1 MSRLDV
7 SGQNKQKLKVPLGDV
22 ALHLR
27 GGTIIPMQEP
37 ALVTRDVR
45 LSPITLL
52 VALPST
58 PCTGSLSVTGPLPA
72 YVQDDTC
79 ANVLSRNRGQLVSCG
94 YIFMD
99 SGEDVEISNTNSI
112 QVGIARFKLTCGH
125 TLFGYVLWV

>member
-1 MSRLDV
+1 LSRLDV
-7 SGQNKQKLKVPLGDV
+7 SSGANRQKLRVPLGDV

-27 GGTIIPMQEP
+27 GGTIVPLQQP

-58 PCTGSLSVTGPLPA
+58 PCTGSLGVTGPLPA

-99 SGEDVEISNTNSI
+99 SGEDIEITPTNSI
-112 QVGIARFKLTCGH
+112 QVGFT
-125 TLFGYVLWV
+125 